1 MKQDKNIEK
10 SMFLYPVNLVNPR
23 RTSVGQAVKKLFPIK
38 SKETD
43 I

>member
-23 RTSVGQAVKKLFPIK
+23 LHFSRAGCQKFISDKV
-38 SKETD
+38 
-43 I
+43 